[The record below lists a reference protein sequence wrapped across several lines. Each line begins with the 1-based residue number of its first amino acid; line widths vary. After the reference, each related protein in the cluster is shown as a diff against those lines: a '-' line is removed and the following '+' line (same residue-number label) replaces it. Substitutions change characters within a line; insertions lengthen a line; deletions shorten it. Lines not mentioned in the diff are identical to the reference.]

1 MNINRVSCSIMPIM
15 RWFIEINAARM
26 KHYFSFGAKK
36 AMFPGNGVKL
46 DLLSRLRPIQI
57 YGPAYYHR
65 HFVSHAVKKGE
76 LSVECEFD
84 CSTRVRSFVLCI
96 FVSLKKRLYMY
107 IQIFT
112 DDFFF
117 KFIYFLH
124 FHPIYSNI

>member
-1 MNINRVSCSIMPIM
+1 MPIM

-46 DLLSRLRPIQI
+46 DLLSRLQPIQI

-76 LSVECEFD
+76 L
-84 CSTRVRSFVLCI
+84 VLSANLIVVQESGVLFYAFLCLWRKDFTYKFSLMI
-96 FVSLKKRLYMY
+96 F
-107 IQIFT
+107 F
-112 DDFFF
+112 
-117 KFIYFLH
+117 
-124 FHPIYSNI
+124 